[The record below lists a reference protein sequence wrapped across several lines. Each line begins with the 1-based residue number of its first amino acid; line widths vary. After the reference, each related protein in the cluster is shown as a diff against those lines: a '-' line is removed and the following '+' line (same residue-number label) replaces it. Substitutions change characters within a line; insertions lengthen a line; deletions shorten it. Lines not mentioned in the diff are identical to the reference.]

1 MNGRNKP
8 PIFLQRQNYRQRR
21 VRDAAKLLPFVGA
34 VLWVLPLSWGQDPQ
48 DGQIG
53 SAGLIYIF
61 AVWVLLIVLGA
72 FLANRIRAD
81 PTQDPAEDTEA

>member
-1 MNGRNKP
+1 MSGPPKP

-34 VLWVLPLSWGQDPQ
+34 VLWVLPLSWVEVP
-48 DGQIG
+48 DGSQIG
-53 SAGLIYIF
+53 SAGLIYVF
-61 AVWVLLIVLGA
+61 AVWVLLIVLAA

-81 PTQDPAEDTEA
+81 PSQEPVEDPDA